1 MCRRLLSLETPNDV
15 QSVAKYSRNIQ
26 VGSKVSG
33 IRLRVLAGWSETLLV
48 AHTTLLEISCHGSN
62 HDVFLSPNI
71 VLTLTN
77 SAEPDEMHL
86 GLHCLQTYF
95 FSGFPEYKVLKN
107 TYFRKSQLL
116 AALSSRHLHFVP
128 RHVI

>member
-95 FSGFPEYKVLKN
+95 FGNRNYW
-107 TYFRKSQLL
+107 R
-116 AALSSRHLHFVP
+116 R
-128 RHVI
+128 